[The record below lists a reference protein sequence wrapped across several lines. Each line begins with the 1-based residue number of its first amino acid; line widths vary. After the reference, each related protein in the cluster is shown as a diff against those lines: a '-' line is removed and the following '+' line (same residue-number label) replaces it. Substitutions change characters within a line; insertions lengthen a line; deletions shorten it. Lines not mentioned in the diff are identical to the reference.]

1 MKLAAGTLCM
11 QTLLTRSRVL
21 LQTENVHIAQ
31 IDVHEYDSM
40 AFPWRSHEGRHAAP
54 LVWCAVARLEP
65 PAGVTAATPDANHIS
80 PVYARGCHSP
90 LRIPGWQ
97 KLHR

>member
-40 AFPWRSHEGRHAAP
+40 ALPRPPGR
-54 LVWCAVARLEP
+54 
-65 PAGVTAATPDANHIS
+65 ATGALCCGSNYFGGRYRC
-80 PVYARGCHSP
+80 YA
-90 LRIPGWQ
+90 
-97 KLHR
+97 

>member
-1 MKLAAGTLCM
+1 M

-40 AFPWRSHEGRHAAP
+40 ALPRPPGR
-54 LVWCAVARLEP
+54 
-65 PAGVTAATPDANHIS
+65 ATGALCCGSN
-80 PVYARGCHSP
+80 YFGGRY
-90 LRIPGWQ
+90 R
-97 KLHR
+97 

>member
-40 AFPWRSHEGRHAAP
+40 ALPPPRRATGALSPRKRRRAKGVDGADAVLQSSHGHQWEVSDSALGHT
-54 LVWCAVARLEP
+54 RL
-65 PAGVTAATPDANHIS
+65 
-80 PVYARGCHSP
+80 
-90 LRIPGWQ
+90 
-97 KLHR
+97 

>member
-40 AFPWRSHEGRHAAP
+40 ALPPPRRATGALSPGSNLRRALPLHAAK
-54 LVWCAVARLEP
+54 A
-65 PAGVTAATPDANHIS
+65 IQ
-80 PVYARGCHSP
+80 Y
-90 LRIPGWQ
+90 I
-97 KLHR
+97 